1 MSKIQ
6 PHGVDLCHRHISTL
20 QQGLRSNVVYI
31 EHQETGLCPHLITV
45 LCPDTS
51 ALDKPYG
58 TVNSLLCCS
67 FYGFEGVA

>member
-1 MSKIQ
+1 MPQ
-6 PHGVDLCHRHISTL
+6 AYQHITT
-20 QQGLRSNVVYI
+20 RTPVVMWYI